1 MADSGERL
9 LSPEE
14 LAKLSQS
21 PRADLVDAL
30 AESPEAAVEA
40 FRRIDRAYRNFIDGF
55 GAWIAQT
62 QRFVGERYGADGLA
76 KIGSADDAYRSAL
89 LHGLT
94 DEDVS
99 GRHRPDRADAIA
111 GLIESDNH
119 EAALAAF
126 DALEASYRRIHDVEG
141 NRVASVLSQVY
152 RAWGPDVLEESIRFA
167 GEQTLLGWMPHDV
180 ARPAEVRVRQWA
192 AMQKGNFAD
201 VTVEE
206 TDDAFVITVHLCG
219 TCGRQ
224 VSDGCYGET
233 LDLAVVAEDHPL
245 TFGKG
250 PAPIYRTHVSVMHFW
265 VPMERIGVPWPV
277 IQCPA
282 GMDAGPC
289 QILLYKDPAAT
300 PPEAYAFAIG
310 ASADGAPATGSG

>member
-1 MADSGERL
+1 MAEPGERV
-9 LSPEE
+9 LSPDE
-14 LAKLSQS
+14 LVKLSQP
-21 PRADLVDAL
+21 PRAELVEAL
-30 AESPEAAVEA
+30 ANDPGSAVDV

-55 GAWIAQT
+55 GSWIAQT
-62 QRFVGERYGADGLA
+62 QRFVDDRYGADGLA
-76 KIGSADDAYRSAL
+76 MVGSSDDAYRSAL
-89 LHGLT
+89 LHKLT
-94 DEDVS
+94 DEDVT
-99 GRHRPDRADAIA
+99 GRHHPDRADRIA
-111 GLIESDNH
+111 GLIESGDH
-119 EAALAAF
+119 EAALADF
-126 DALEASYRRIHDVEG
+126 DALEASYRRIHDVERD
-141 NRVASVLSQVY
+141 RVASVLSQVY

-192 AMQKGNFAD
+192 GMQKGNFAD
-201 VTVEE
+201 ITVEE

-224 VSDGCYGET
+224 VSDGCYGDT

-265 VPMERIGVPWPV
+265 VPMERTGVPWPV

-289 QILLYKDPAAT
+289 RITLYKDPAAT
-300 PPEAYAFAIG
+300 PPEAYEFA
-310 ASADGAPATGSG
+310 TR

>member
-1 MADSGERL
+1 MVDSGERL

-14 LAKLSQS
+14 LAKLSQP

-62 QRFVGERYGADGLA
+62 QRFVDECYGADGLT

-89 LHGLT
+89 LRGLT

-111 GLIESDNH
+111 GLIESGDH

-141 NRVASVLSQVY
+141 DRVASVLSQVY

-167 GEQTLLGWMPHDV
+167 GDQTLLGWMPHDLG
-180 ARPAEVRVRQWA
+180 RPAEVRVRQWA

-201 VTVEE
+201 ITVEE

-233 LDLAVVAEDHPL
+233 LDLAVVTEDHPL

-265 VPMERIGVPWPV
+265 VPMERTGVPWPV

-282 GMDAGPC
+282 GMGAGPC
-289 QILLYKDPAAT
+289 RIMLYKDPAAT
-300 PPEAYAFAIG
+300 PPEAYAFA
-310 ASADGAPATGSG
+310 AGSG